1 MKWIKAGNAKMV
13 SDVGTAMGG
22 VAVFTTG
29 GAAAVLSNGSTIA
42 SLVSSYMTDKTPE
55 ALTSYGLSAG
65 FERFAVSR
73 GIPASEA
80 ARVSNALGV
89 AKVWDELAEKAI
101 DVFKGN

>member
-1 MKWIKAGNAKMV
+1 
-13 SDVGTAMGG
+13 MGG

-42 SLVSSYMTDKTPE
+42 SLLSGYMNDKTPE
-55 ALTSYGLSAG
+55 ALTSYGLSSG
-65 FERFAVSR
+65 FERFVVSR
-73 GIPASEA
+73 GIPANEA

-89 AKVWDELAEKAI
+89 AKVWDELAERAV